1 MKECNRLL
9 YAQNNMLD
17 AEKLTFN
24 ENTASSLFGANKNVC
39 LNSYLTFKD
48 EVNRM
53 SEYEKLEDTNLIC
66 CIKSIK
72 YVGPS

>member
-1 MKECNRLL
+1 ML

-24 ENTASSLFGANKNVC
+24 ENTASSLFEANKNVC
-39 LNSYLTFKD
+39 INSYLVFKD

-72 YVGPS
+72 YVAPS